1 MEIFEERL
9 TRIVSIEQITW
20 LDDAKYR
27 AENPWL
33 RMAQAIAIQI
43 AEVMDILNM
52 TEEELSEKTNIS
64 LERIDSIMRG
74 KEDMS
79 LQTISKLEIALNTKL
94 ITMEYDFDN
103 LETGELENKE
113 TIILDDA
120 YSSNNRK
127 YIRNPF
133 KYEQIFVLH
142 SSISQEIEQP
152 SALLAM

>member
-113 TIILDDA
+113 TIILW
-120 YSSNNRK
+120 
-127 YIRNPF
+127 
-133 KYEQIFVLH
+133 
-142 SSISQEIEQP
+142 
-152 SALLAM
+152 